1 MDVSK
6 TPLISVV
13 MSVFNT
19 EMYLNKSIE
28 SILKQSYKNFEF
40 IIIDDGS
47 TDSSLSIILNYM
59 KKDKRMVLIS
69 RENKGLPYS
78 LNEGIDKSKG
88 KYIARM
94 DADDISL
101 STRLAEQIEFME
113 KNNEI
118 GIVGT
123 WIEIFGNNISNK
135 ISKHPKYHNELNV
148 RLLFS
153 VCFAHPTV
161 MIRKKVIDDYKLRY
175 NEEYVIAQDYELW
188 SRMEKVTRM
197 ANIQKVLLLYRI
209 FNTSITNTKRV
220 ELRYELMSKIF
231 NKVLQKLNIQN
242 TEEENKLHFTIGLN
256 ERISKE
262 NIDLLVL
269 NIYLSKIIKANEKI
283 KYFDEKF
290 LREFLGKKFLVVFY
304 FQVKRKNYQFF
315 KALSSLH
322 LYHGLVNIIKD
333 KLFEK

>member
-78 LNEGIDKSKG
+78 LNEGIDKSIG

-135 ISKHPKYHNELNV
+135 ISKHPKYHNELN
-148 RLLFS
+148 
-153 VCFAHPTV
+153 
-161 MIRKKVIDDYKLRY
+161 D
-175 NEEYVIAQDYELW
+175 
-188 SRMEKVTRM
+188 
-197 ANIQKVLLLYRI
+197 
-209 FNTSITNTKRV
+209 
-220 ELRYELMSKIF
+220 
-231 NKVLQKLNIQN
+231 
-242 TEEENKLHFTIGLN
+242 
-256 ERISKE
+256 
-262 NIDLLVL
+262 
-269 NIYLSKIIKANEKI
+269 
-283 KYFDEKF
+283 
-290 LREFLGKKFLVVFY
+290 
-304 FQVKRKNYQFF
+304 
-315 KALSSLH
+315 
-322 LYHGLVNIIKD
+322 
-333 KLFEK
+333 